1 MLLSTDGQCN
11 RQQHARRPLV
21 ANKYLATHSVIT
33 LERPLYS
40 LHLAPPDLLVLQSQ
54 IGALMTVFQVY
65 RGRYAQGSNAIEKFQ
80 RINSSKDS
88 YCCINVDKALLLK
101 RTVFV

>member
-1 MLLSTDGQCN
+1 MLLSTDGPCN

-40 LHLAPPDLLVLQSQ
+40 LHLAPPDLLVLPSQ